1 MKESLSSHPLALF
14 VVNGK
19 KTNFVMNLKHCFLNV
34 QLEMDNDQ
42 ILPSLLQAGV
52 EFALTKNVVTLL
64 KLVNTGYPDLLMKG
78 AEH

>member
-1 MKESLSSHPLALF
+1 
-14 VVNGK
+14 
-19 KTNFVMNLKHCFLNV
+19 
-34 QLEMDNDQ
+34 MDNDQ

-52 EFALTKNVVTLL
+52 EFALTKNAVTLL